1 MHTKDR
7 SYLMKK
13 GRWRFILL
21 GITIMMLLGTVYSY
35 SVFRVE
41 LQQELGIGL
50 TESGMPYMF
59 ALAFYA
65 LFMFLSGKHIERYQP
80 RNMIILG
87 GLLVSVGWILSSF
100 STNILLLTIAYG
112 CISGAGVGIAYGVLM
127 NVIAKWFPDKKGLAS
142 GLVLVGFGLSP
153 LVTAPLARALVESIG
168 VMRTFLVSGI
178 GFGIF
183 IPLLALPFR
192 YPDKDVAQSYASM
205 TSKVRISKEI
215 PLADMIKTRSFKGIY
230 LNFIIGTM
238 VGLTMIGMT
247 TNVGV
252 DYFELEPSMATGLMA
267 LFAVFNGIGRP
278 IFGWISDHFSPR
290 HAMILSYLMI
300 MTAAITIIAL
310 ENNRMVY
317 IVAFSIFWLNLGG
330 WLAIAPTST
339 LKFFGMKNYSEN
351 YGLIFTAYGI
361 GAIAG
366 VSSSGLLLD
375 YLGSYLYVFYYVIV
389 LCLMGMLITNRY
401 IENQKLGGVEKNE
414 DL

>member
-1 MHTKDR
+1 MLTDDR
-7 SYLMKK
+7 SYLMTK
-13 GRWRFILL
+13 GRWSFILL
-21 GITIMMLLGTVYSY
+21 GIIIMMLLGTVYSY

-59 ALAFYA
+59 ALALYS

-87 GLLVSVGWILSSF
+87 GLLVSLGWILSSF

-112 CISGAGVGIAYGVLM
+112 CISGAGVGIAYGVLL
-127 NVIAKWFPDKKGLAS
+127 NVIAKWFPDNKGLAS

-178 GFGIF
+178 GFGIM
-183 IPLLALPFR
+183 ISLLALPFR

-247 TNVGV
+247 TNIGV
-252 DYFELEPSMATGLMA
+252 DHFELEPSMVTGLMA
-267 LFAVFNGIGRP
+267 FFAVFNGIGRP

-300 MTAAITIIAL
+300 MTAAISIIVMD
-310 ENNRMVY
+310 NSRMVY

-330 WLAIAPTST
+330 WLAIAPTTT
-339 LKFFGMKNYSEN
+339 LRLFGIKNYSEN

-366 VSSSGLLLD
+366 VSSSGILLD
-375 YLGSYLYVFYYVIV
+375 YLGSYVYVFYYVIV

-414 DL
+414 DI